1 MKLIS
6 SCDRRDTDK
15 NKASKSAKTEFTNG
29 NKKKK
34 DHEIMVY
41 YTPLPYPSF
50 YR

>member
-29 NKKKK
+29 NKKKRSGNYGLLYASS
-34 DHEIMVY
+34 I
-41 YTPLPYPSF
+41 PYF
-50 YR
+50 L